1 MRATLNV
8 GHGSDAGLVR
18 GLNEDFHRVW
28 EYPYR
33 GGTLLLFGVADG
45 MGGAAAGEYASRKAV
60 LALDEVFQRYVD
72 EVAAGK
78 PVIGLERVVERCMR
92 LANHRLWRSA
102 DEPARAGMGTTLTF
116 VALHHQRAWIGHIG
130 DSRAWLVR
138 NRQIHQLTRDHTWV
152 AEQVSM
158 GLLTEE
164 QAQSHEWHNLLTR
177 ALGTGPEAEADVSQ
191 IDLWKGD
198 VLIVSTDGLHGLVTP
213 DEILQEVLSA
223 RNAQSSVEFLIA
235 RARERG
241 GPDNITLVIVEVP

>member
-1 MRATLNV
+1 
-8 GHGSDAGLVR
+8 
-18 GLNEDFHRVW
+18 
-28 EYPYR
+28 
-33 GGTLLLFGVADG
+33 
-45 MGGAAAGEYASRKAV
+45 
-60 LALDEVFQRYVD
+60 
-72 EVAAGK
+72 
-78 PVIGLERVVERCMR
+78 
-92 LANHRLWRSA
+92 
-102 DEPARAGMGTTLTF
+102 MGTTLTF